1 MNMKNTPNVWRRS
14 FISLAHWFDSDYGN
28 SDLAAIHAK
37 PDKVEFIRVLPFIFL
52 HAGCLGVLVTGF
64 THQSVFLEDM
74 KPFYGLQKAIS
85 IYSIWMMFAFHRNI
99 LANVISKARK
109 RDNFLVI
116 H

>member
-52 HAGCLGVLVTGF
+52 HAGCLGVLVTGWSWF
-64 THQSVFLEDM
+64 AVGAAVVL
-74 KPFYGLQKAIS
+74 YLVR
-85 IYSIWMMFAFHRNI
+85 MFAITGF
-99 LANVISKARK
+99 
-109 RDNFLVI
+109 
-116 H
+116 